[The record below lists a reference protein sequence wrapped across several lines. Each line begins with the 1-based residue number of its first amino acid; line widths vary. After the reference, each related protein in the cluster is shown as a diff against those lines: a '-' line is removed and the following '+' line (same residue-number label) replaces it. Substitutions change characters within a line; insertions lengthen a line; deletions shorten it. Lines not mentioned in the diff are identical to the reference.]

1 MTLVEILFAVLAS
14 LCVGAALFSVTRRD
28 ARSAI
33 IGLTVVLLGTAALL
47 ATLGATIAAAVQ
59 VVVYA
64 IGATVPFIAA
74 LTRMPDLRA
83 RSVRRGRPRV
93 ALAGSLVAVA
103 FITVMGVAIL
113 RSTLPGASLTRE
125 APAVLDAAAAEIL
138 GRRTLA
144 FAALVMV
151 VVAALIVS
159 GAARRQAAAAE
170 RR

>member
-33 IGLTVVLLGTAALL
+33 IGLTVVLMGTAALL
-47 ATLGATIAAAVQ
+47 AMLGATIAAVAQ

-64 IGATVPFIAA
+64 LGTVPFIAA
-74 LTRMPDLRA
+74 LTRMPLLRDGRA
-83 RSVRRGRPRV
+83 RRGRPRL
-93 ALAGSLVAVA
+93 ALAAALLGVA
-103 FITVMGVAIL
+103 FTTVMGVAIL
-113 RSTLPGASLTRE
+113 RSVMPETPPPRE
-125 APAVLDAAAAEIL
+125 APALLDAAAAEIV
-138 GRRTLA
+138 GRRSLA
-144 FAALVMV
+144 FAALVMA

-159 GAARRQAAAAE
+159 GAARRNAAE